1 MSFLRIL
8 GFGESPTRYLR
19 VIKDLKNIQW
29 MSFELHLKEHL
40 SLSRVPPV
48 LSLTRV
54 SAVSIEQKQ
63 TEKTRPKYPVPSFP
77 FNQTEC
83 WEDWE
88 GCQGHC
94 FLIGHCSVSKQSS
107 RGSYYR
113 RDNRHFSSI
122 KSALLS
128 IFSRLVVWK
137 PLGARRGTCWG
148 PSKISL
154 CDTSALFL

>member
-19 VIKDLKNIQW
+19 MIRDLKNVPW

-54 SAVSIEQKQ
+54 SAMSIEQKH
-63 TEKTRPKYPVPSFP
+63 TEKTQPKYPRPSFP

-128 IFSRLVVWK
+128 IFSRLVV
-137 PLGARRGTCWG
+137 
-148 PSKISL
+148 
-154 CDTSALFL
+154 